1 MVLVGFLTDS
11 SIARALYIGSV
22 LCRFHRD
29 GFLSRCA
36 SLHRDSFDADVLAY
50 SYSIR
55 YTIDHTF
62 FAIRHLP
69 KSHVV
74 LHPCLPKRAL
84 PQYVSFVSRS
94 DYPRGVNRRDA
105 GAGLR
110 SFCAVENSLC
120 GGGLNPLATAIEV
133 KNVAKSFIIRH
144 NRNNSLKSNIVGV
157 FHKRFREEKEILW
170 ALKEVSFDVLP
181 GEAVGLIGR
190 NGSGK
195 STLLKII
202 AGIYPP
208 TSGRVN
214 LSNAR
219 VGTMIELGVGF
230 HPELTGEENIYLGA
244 SIYGLSRK
252 DIEKIYP
259 RIVAFSELDG
269 FMDTAVKNYSSGMQA
284 RLGFALAVNLA
295 PDILLVDEVLAVGD
309 EAFQRK
315 CMAWMEQ
322 FRSAGKTIVFV
333 SHNPEDVRRI
343 CDRACVLDLGS
354 VVFLGKTDEAIDR
367 YHALLG
373 AA

>member
-1 MVLVGFLTDS
+1 
-11 SIARALYIGSV
+11 
-22 LCRFHRD
+22 
-29 GFLSRCA
+29 
-36 SLHRDSFDADVLAY
+36 
-50 SYSIR
+50 
-55 YTIDHTF
+55 
-62 FAIRHLP
+62 
-69 KSHVV
+69 
-74 LHPCLPKRAL
+74 
-84 PQYVSFVSRS
+84 VS
-94 DYPRGVNRRDA
+94 
-105 GAGLR
+105 
-110 SFCAVENSLC
+110 
-120 GGGLNPLATAIEV
+120 TAIEV

-157 FHKRFREEKEILW
+157 FHKRFREHTEILW
-170 ALKEVSFDVLP
+170 ALKGITFDIRH
-181 GEAVGLIGR
+181 GEAMGLIGR

-244 SIYGLSRK
+244 SIYGLGRK
-252 DIEKIYP
+252 EIEKIYS
-259 RIVAFSELDG
+259 RIVEFSELDG

-284 RLGFALAVNLA
+284 RLGFALAVNLD

-315 CMAWMEQ
+315 CMAWMDE
-322 FRSAGKTIVFV
+322 FRGAGKTIVFV
-333 SHNPEDVRRI
+333 SHNPEDVIRI
-343 CDRACVLDLGS
+343 CDRACVLDQGS
-354 VVFLGKTDEAIDR
+354 VIFLGKTGEAVAR